1 MVRERDLKAYL
12 LKQAKEHNV
21 LARKVVWEGRDS
33 APDWVLMAKA
43 PNPYLQGR
51 TVWAELK
58 ATGEMPNSK
67 QLREHARMR
76 EHGQVVVVLDSV
88 EKIDDAIAYITA

>member
-1 MVRERDLKAYL
+1 MKEREVKAYL
-12 LKQAKEHNV
+12 LAQAKEHGV

-58 ATGEMPNSK
+58 ATGEVPNSK
-67 QLREHARMR
+67 QLREHIRMCQ
-76 EHGQVVVVLDSV
+76 HGQMVLVLDSAETV
-88 EKIDDAIAYITA
+88 DDAIAYITA

>member
-1 MVRERDLKAYL
+1 MRERDVKAYL
-12 LKQAKEHNV
+12 LAQAKEHGV
-21 LARKVVWEGRDS
+21 LARKVKWEGRDK

-58 ATGEMPNSK
+58 TTGEKPDSG

-76 EHGQVVVVLDSV
+76 EHGQVVLVLDSV
-88 EKIDDAIAYITA
+88 EKVDDAIAFITA